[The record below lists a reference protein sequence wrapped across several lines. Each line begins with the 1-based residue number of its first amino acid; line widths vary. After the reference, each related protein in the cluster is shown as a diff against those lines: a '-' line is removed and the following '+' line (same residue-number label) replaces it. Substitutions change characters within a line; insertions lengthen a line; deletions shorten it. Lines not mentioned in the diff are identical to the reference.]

1 MSKVMLRSEYTLRE
15 LAYEI
20 SHLPHDEVKEFV
32 KELDELMKDYDFTKA
47 IAGLLHKRDEE
58 CLECDKYTGQMYDD
72 EGTIK
77 SATALNCELLER

>member
-1 MSKVMLRSEYTLRE
+1 MIPLSNALWL
-15 LAYEI
+15 
-20 SHLPHDEVKEFV
+20 FV
-32 KELDELMKDYDFTKA
+32 ICPKTRKMKRVT
-47 IAGLLHKRDEE
+47 E

>member
-32 KELDELMKDYDFTKA
+32 KELDELMEDYDFTKA
-47 IAGLLHKRDEE
+47 LLVYFTKEMKAE
-58 CLECDKYTGQMYDD
+58 GYTYRP
-72 EGTIK
+72 K
-77 SATALNCELLER
+77 PSKKKKAATK